1 MPQKLVLFDIDGTL
15 VRMREGVSYGIGERI
30 VVGIKHAYGIDLVYD
45 PPTFEG
51 LIEREIVWRLVQDHG
66 VTRTQFFQK
75 FPTYLSAMVD
85 CVKKKTKD
93 GPIFIAIAEAVAL
106 VKKLDTLGF
115 FLGVLTGN
123 AQNIARVK
131 LFQTG
136 LSDMFPFGVFG
147 DEADD
152 RITLAKSVYLKAKNY
167 FGVDFAST
175 DTVIIGDTYNDVAA
189 ARAIGARVIG
199 VVSGPKYTWKKLED
213 AKPDFLVRSLAD
225 PRVLKFLNQKYYT

>member
-1 MPQKLVLFDIDGTL
+1 MKQKKLVLFDIDGTL

-30 VVGIKHAYGIDLVYD
+30 IVGIKKAYGIDLTYKAA
-45 PPTFEG
+45 TFEG
-51 LIEREIVWRLVQDHG
+51 LIEREIVWRLVSNHD
-66 VTRTQFFQK
+66 VTRKQFLQK

-93 GPIFIAIAEAVAL
+93 GPIFIAIAEAVEL

-123 AQNIARVK
+123 AQNIAGVK
-131 LFQTG
+131 LSQVG
-136 LSDMFPFGVFG
+136 LSDMLPFGIFG

-152 RITLAKSVYLKAKNY
+152 RIALAKSVQLKAKNY
-167 FGVDFAST
+167 FGIDFAPT
-175 DTVIIGDTYNDVAA
+175 DVVIIGDTHNDVAA

-199 VVSGPKYTWKKLED
+199 VTSGPTYTWKKLED
-213 AKPDFLVRSLAD
+213 AKPDLFVETLAD
-225 PRVLKFLNQKYYT
+225 RRVLDFLTQK

>member
-1 MPQKLVLFDIDGTL
+1 MTQKLVLFDIDGTL
-15 VRMREGVSYGIGERI
+15 VRLRQGVSYGIGERI
-30 VVGIKHAYGIDLVYD
+30 IVGIKKAYGVDLTYKAA
-45 PPTFEG
+45 TFEG

-93 GPIFIAIAEAVAL
+93 GPIFMAIAEAVEL
-106 VKKLDTLGF
+106 VKKLDAPGF

-131 LFQTG
+131 LSQVG
-136 LSDMFPFGVFG
+136 LTDAFPFGVFG

-152 RITLAKSVYLKAKNY
+152 RIALAKSVRRKAKNY
-167 FGVDFAST
+167 FGIDFSPI
-175 DTVIIGDTYNDVAA
+175 DIVIIGDTHNDVAA

-199 VVSGPKYTWKKLED
+199 VASGPKYTWKKLED
-213 AKPDFLVRSLAD
+213 AKPDLLVRSLAD